1 MRWRQPTAAQPNSP
15 PSTAPLRIDKISV
28 GVAPT
33 PLKGGAKRLESGAK
47 RLASLEIS
55 TMEAIRYIVDTLL
68 WLLTLAFVLRLLFQW
83 ARADFRDPM
92 ADAIV
97 RVTNWLILPLRKV
110 LPPIGKIDTATVVAV
125 VAAASVRTL
134 AALSLAGE
142 GVGDPVQFLRIT
154 VVDLAGLVLRI
165 YLFALL
171 LYWLTS
177 FVSPGGYAPGIRLLS
192 QLCEPILKPVRR
204 IIPPIG
210 QIDFSVLWVSI
221 VIGALLVLLR

>member
-1 MRWRQPTAAQPNSP
+1 M
-15 PSTAPLRIDKISV
+15 ISV
-28 GVAPT
+28 GVAST
-33 PLKGGAKRLESGAK
+33 PLKGGAKRLE
-47 RLASLEIS
+47 IS
-55 TMEAIRYIVDTLL
+55 AMDAIRYIVDTLL

-83 ARADFRDPM
+83 VRANFRDPM

-97 RVTNWLILPLRKV
+97 RVTNWLILPLRRL
-110 LPPIGKIDTATVVAV
+110 LPPIGKVDTATVVAV
-125 VAAASVRTL
+125 IAVASVRTF
-134 AALSLAGE
+134 AAFGLAGQ
-142 GVGDPVQFLRIT
+142 GVGDVSLFLRIT
-154 VVDLAGLVLRI
+154 IVNLVDLVLRI

-177 FVSPGGYAPGIRLLS
+177 FVSPGGYAPGVRLLS
-192 QLCEPILKPVRR
+192 QLCEPVLRPVRR

>member
-1 MRWRQPTAAQPNSP
+1 M
-15 PSTAPLRIDKISV
+15 D
-28 GVAPT
+28 
-33 PLKGGAKRLESGAK
+33 
-47 RLASLEIS
+47 
-55 TMEAIRYIVDTLL
+55 AIRYIVDTLL

-83 ARADFRDPM
+83 VRADFRDPM

-97 RVTNWLILPLRKV
+97 RVTNWLIMPLRKV
-110 LPPIGKIDTATVVAV
+110 LPPVGKVDTATVVAV
-125 VAAASVRTL
+125 IAVALLRTL
-134 AALSLAGE
+134 VAIALGGGGFGNVVLL
-142 GVGDPVQFLRIT
+142 VQLT
-154 VVDLAGLVLRI
+154 ALDLAGLVLRI

-177 FVSPGGYAPGIRLLS
+177 FVSPGGYAPGVRLLA

>member
-1 MRWRQPTAAQPNSP
+1 
-15 PSTAPLRIDKISV
+15 
-28 GVAPT
+28 
-33 PLKGGAKRLESGAK
+33 
-47 RLASLEIS
+47 
-55 TMEAIRYIVDTLL
+55 MEAIRYIVDTLL

-83 ARADFRDPM
+83 VRADFRDPM

-97 RVTNWLILPLRKV
+97 RVTNWLILPLRRL
-110 LPPIGKIDTATVVAV
+110 LPPIGKVDTATVVAV
-125 VAAASVRTL
+125 IVIASVRTF
-134 AALSLAGE
+134 AALGLAGQ
-142 GVGDPVQFLRIT
+142 GVGDVVQFLRIT
-154 VVDLAGLVLRI
+154 LVSLVDLVLRI

-177 FVSPGGYAPGIRLLS
+177 FVSPGGYAPGLRLLAR
-192 QLCEPILKPVRR
+192 LCEPILKPVRR

>member
-1 MRWRQPTAAQPNSP
+1 M
-15 PSTAPLRIDKISV
+15 D
-28 GVAPT
+28 
-33 PLKGGAKRLESGAK
+33 
-47 RLASLEIS
+47 
-55 TMEAIRYIVDTLL
+55 AIRYIVDTLL
-68 WLLTLAFVLRLLFQW
+68 WLLLLAFVLRLLFQW
-83 ARADFRDPM
+83 VRADFRDPM

-125 VAAASVRTL
+125 LAITAVRTFASL
-134 AALSLAGE
+134 ALSGE
-142 GVGDPVQFLRIT
+142 GVGDAGQFLLKMA
-154 VVDLAGLVLRI
+154 VDLAGLLLRV

-177 FVSPGGYAPGIRLLS
+177 FVSPGGYAPGVRLLS

>member
-1 MRWRQPTAAQPNSP
+1 M
-15 PSTAPLRIDKISV
+15 D
-28 GVAPT
+28 
-33 PLKGGAKRLESGAK
+33 
-47 RLASLEIS
+47 
-55 TMEAIRYIVDTLL
+55 AIRYIVDTLL
-68 WLLTLAFVLRLLFQW
+68 WLLTLAFVLRLLFQLV
-83 ARADFRDPM
+83 RANFRDPM

-97 RVTNWLILPLRKV
+97 RITNWLILPLRKV

-125 VAAASVRTL
+125 LLIASIRTF
-134 AALSLAGE
+134 AALSLAGHGV
-142 GVGDPVQFLRIT
+142 GVGDAVEFLRIT
-154 VVDLAGLVLRI
+154 VVNLADLVLRI

-177 FVSPGGYAPGIRLLS
+177 FVSPGGYAPGVRLLS

-221 VIGALLVLLR
+221 AIGALLVLLR

>member
-1 MRWRQPTAAQPNSP
+1 
-15 PSTAPLRIDKISV
+15 
-28 GVAPT
+28 
-33 PLKGGAKRLESGAK
+33 
-47 RLASLEIS
+47 
-55 TMEAIRYIVDTLL
+55 MEAIRYIVDTLL

-83 ARADFRDPM
+83 VRADFRDPM

-97 RVTNWLILPLRKV
+97 RVTNWLIMPLRRL
-110 LPPIGKIDTATVVAV
+110 LPPIGKVDTATVVAV
-125 VAAASVRTL
+125 VAVASARTF
-134 AALSLAGE
+134 ATIALAGAGV
-142 GVGDPVQFLRIT
+142 GVGDVVPFLRIT
-154 VVDLAGLVLRI
+154 AVNLADLSLRI

-177 FVSPGGYAPGIRLLS
+177 FVSPGGYAPGTRLLA

-221 VIGALLVLLR
+221 LIGALLVLLR

>member
-1 MRWRQPTAAQPNSP
+1 
-15 PSTAPLRIDKISV
+15 
-28 GVAPT
+28 
-33 PLKGGAKRLESGAK
+33 
-47 RLASLEIS
+47 
-55 TMEAIRYIVDTLL
+55 MEAIRYIVDTLL

-83 ARADFRDPM
+83 VRADFRDPM

-97 RVTNWLILPLRKV
+97 RVTNWLIMPLRRV
-110 LPPIGKIDTATVVAV
+110 LPPIGKIDTATIVAV
-125 VAAASVRTL
+125 IAVASVRTF
-134 AALSLAGE
+134 AALSLAGAA
-142 GVGDPVQFLRIT
+142 VGDVSLFLRIT
-154 VVDLAGLVLRI
+154 IVNLADLVLRI

-177 FVSPGGYAPGIRLLS
+177 YVSPDGRAPGVRLLA

>member
-1 MRWRQPTAAQPNSP
+1 MDA
-15 PSTAPLRIDKISV
+15 
-28 GVAPT
+28 
-33 PLKGGAKRLESGAK
+33 LK
-47 RLASLEIS
+47 
-55 TMEAIRYIVDTLL
+55 YVVDTLL
-68 WLLTLAFVLRLLFQW
+68 WLLTLAFVLRLLFQLV
-83 ARADFRDPM
+83 RANFREPM

-110 LPPIGKIDTATVVAV
+110 LPPIGKVDTATVVAV
-125 VAAASVRTL
+125 LAVATIRTF
-134 AALSLAGE
+134 AALALAGQ
-142 GVGDPVQFLRIT
+142 GVGDAVLFLRIT
-154 VVDLAGLVLRI
+154 IVNLADLVLRV

-177 FVSPGGYAPGIRLLS
+177 FVSPGGHAPGVRLLS